1 MISLWTGASCATKE
15 KYTGPL
21 KPALVGGTDWW
32 MYGLCGCSVP
42 LSWHWSLPNQSFV
55 PAQTPPLW
63 SLPWCSSPNSAG
75 FAWPRSRCRKSS
87 RSLSALSLSDSRSLK
102 TKPSHW
108 AVRMRQVLGKKTGG
122 AASGLAT
129 EGLAPDAGSSIYG

>member
-1 MISLWTGASCATKE
+1 MGSVGAASPSRGTGINLSLASC
-15 KYTGPL
+15 L
-21 KPALVGGTDWW
+21 RRRRR
-32 MYGLCGCSVP
+32 CG
-42 LSWHWSLPNQSFV
+42 
-55 PAQTPPLW
+55 
-63 SLPWCSSPNSAG
+63 
-75 FAWPRSRCRKSS
+75 RCRGAPLQIRRALPGQDPGAENPPEASQ
-87 RSLSALSLSDSRSLK
+87 LSLSDSRSLK